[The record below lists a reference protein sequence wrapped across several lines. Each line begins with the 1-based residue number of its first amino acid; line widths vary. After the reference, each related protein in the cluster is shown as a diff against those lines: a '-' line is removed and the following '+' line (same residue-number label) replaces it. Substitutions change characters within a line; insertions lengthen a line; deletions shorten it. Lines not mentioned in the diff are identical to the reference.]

1 MQTTMFIPK
10 RKETGKGAVHLGGEG
25 RRGGKKGEEGKGKGK
40 EAKEGRGLTAAKKGV
55 GSGQGGK
62 EASRE

>member
-25 RRGGKKGEEGKGKGK
+25 RRGGKKGEEGKGK
-40 EAKEGRGLTAAKKGV
+40 EAKEGRGLTAAKKGI
-55 GSGQGGK
+55 GNGQGGK
-62 EASRE
+62 EGSRE